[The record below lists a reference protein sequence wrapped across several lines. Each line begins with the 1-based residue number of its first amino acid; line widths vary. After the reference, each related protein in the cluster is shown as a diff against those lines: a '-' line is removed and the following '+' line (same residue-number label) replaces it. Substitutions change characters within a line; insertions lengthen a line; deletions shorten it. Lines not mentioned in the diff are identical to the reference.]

1 VHIHALV
8 DRVCDRIA
16 LAIDRRA
23 ERRRAHR

>member
-1 VHIHALV
+1 LV
-8 DRVCDRIA
+8 DRVCDRVA